1 MQTAQLGLISLAVYH
16 AGSLYTRGDHPH
28 RWLVKKHK
36 DQKAMQVLMKLRR
49 SDKEGVEEELEE
61 IQATVSENGK
71 GNCWQMWQAFFNW
84 KILQR
89 LVKYGE
95 YIAPCILYNLVILIY
110 LVYFTCIYSILYLYI
125 QYRKSVYLVY
135 IQYRKS
141 V

>member
-1 MQTAQLGLISLAVYH
+1 M
-16 AGSLYTRGDHPH
+16 
-28 RWLVKKHK
+28 KKHK

-95 YIAPCILYNLVILIY
+95 YIAPCMH
-110 LVYFTCIYSILYLYI
+110 TI
-125 QYRKSVYLVY
+125 QLGAS
-135 IQYRKS
+135 
-141 V
+141 